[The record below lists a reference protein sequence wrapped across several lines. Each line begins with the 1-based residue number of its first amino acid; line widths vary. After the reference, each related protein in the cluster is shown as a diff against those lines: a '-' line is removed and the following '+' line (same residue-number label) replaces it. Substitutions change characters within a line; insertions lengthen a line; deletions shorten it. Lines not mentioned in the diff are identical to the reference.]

1 MGWAG
6 ASNGDLLRLA
16 GAEDFD
22 ALVTVD
28 RGFEYQQNVSELPIA
43 VIIAIAAGNRL
54 EDLQPLVPEIV
65 AVLTEDLSHRI
76 YRVPS

>member
-16 GAEDFD
+16 SAEDFD

-65 AVLTEDLSHRI
+65 AVLTEDLSQRI
-76 YRVPS
+76 YRVQS

>member
-16 GAEDFD
+16 AAEDFD

-54 EDLQPLVPEIV
+54 KDLQPLVPEIV
-65 AVLTEDLSHRI
+65 AVLTEDLSHRF

>member
-6 ASNGDLLRLA
+6 SSNGDLLRLA
-16 GAEDFD
+16 AAGHFD

-28 RGFEYQQNVSELPIA
+28 QGFEYQQNVSKLPIA
-43 VIIAIAAGNRL
+43 VIIVIGAGNRL

-65 AVLTEDLSHRI
+65 AVLSENLGPRI